1 MNINNQKRQKYS
13 DPLLKKLTDEQML
26 LSTEV
31 SELNKEL
38 TVIKYILRQ
47 KQKNL
52 REINTKL
59 IQKSMRGPFLSVVSS
74 LSSEAQFEKSG
85 HFLAKD
91 ILVCFDGGKSDPHKI
106 NHQRD

>member
-1 MNINNQKRQKYS
+1 MNINNQKRHKYS

-38 TVIKYILRQ
+38 NVIKFILRQ
-47 KQKNL
+47 KQKKL

-59 IQKSMRGPFLSVVSS
+59 IQKSMRGPFLSVISS
-74 LSSEAQFEKSG
+74 LSSDAQFEITG
-85 HFLAKD
+85 HSLVKAK
-91 ILVCFDGGKSDPHKI
+91 LVCLDGGKSDPHKVI
-106 NHQRD
+106 HQRD